1 MSISVAERRWPYT
14 VSVPKDPDATLDYT
28 LDWSGWL
35 TENESLINADIE
47 ISGATLVQTQ
57 LTNRMVTAWISGG
70 SVGRTISLRYRITTD
85 SSPVHR
91 VDDRTLLIS
100 VAER

>member
-28 LDWSGWL
+28 LDWSDWL
-35 TENESLINADIE
+35 NENESLTDVDVE
-47 ISGATLVQTQ
+47 ISGATLVQKQ
-57 LTNRMVTAWISGG
+57 ITNRMATAWISGG
-70 SVGRTISLRYRITTD
+70 SVGIAISLRFRITTD
-85 SSPVHR
+85 SAPVHR
-91 VDDRTLLIS
+91 IDDRTLLIN

>member
-28 LDWSGWL
+28 LDWSDWL
-35 TENESLINADIE
+35 TENESLTGVDVD

-70 SVGRTISLRYRITTD
+70 SVGGVISLRYRITTD
-85 SSPVHR
+85 SSPVNR
-91 VDDRTLLIS
+91 VDDRTLLIN

>member
-28 LDWSGWL
+28 LDWSDWL
-35 TENESLINADIE
+35 TENESLAGIDIE

-57 LTNRMVTAWISGG
+57 LTNLMATAWISGG
-70 SVGRTISLRYRITTD
+70 SVGSAISLRYRITTD
-85 SSPVHR
+85 SSPVNR
-91 VDDRTLLIS
+91 VDDRTLLIN